1 MGATTRRSSGAI
13 RSGAEPTARY
23 SMPSVQSGNDGPS
36 FRDSRAD
43 GSKAS
48 VGVGG
53 VGLLGRQRQA
63 DEGEPRIHQREW

>member
-1 MGATTRRSSGAI
+1 
-13 RSGAEPTARY
+13 
-23 SMPSVQSGNDGPS
+23 MPSVQSGNDGPS

-48 VGVGG
+48 AGVGG

-63 DEGEPRIHQREW
+63 GEGEPRIHGEMKLQLPLDSHSAAFIC